1 LNNFQPR
8 FGADDVDVVGSDWVY
23 RGFFGVR
30 KLTLRHKL
38 FAGGWSEPFSRE
50 LFERGDAVA
59 VLPWDPVR
67 DEIIM
72 VEQFR
77 AGAIRN
83 ADSPWMLF
91 LLAGIVESNEN
102 DIDVVHR
109 EAKEE
114 AGCVLDAIKPIATF
128 YPSAGGCSEQIRLFV
143 GRVVEAGVGGVHG
156 LEHENEDLLVHA
168 VSRQDAL
175 QMLDA
180 DQINNGHTLI
190 ALQWLA
196 RHGEALRQEW
206 LS

>member
-1 LNNFQPR
+1 MNNFQPR

-83 ADSPWMLF
+83 ADSPWMLE

-114 AGCVLDAIKPIATF
+114 AGCVLGAIKPIATF